1 MFSKCFSFLRSHWS
15 WSCQRASS
23 GVIVHAAFSRRESS
37 VDIPARRQRESYRG
51 GEGGRFGSAP
61 TLPHICAWKTASVPG
76 SDSQAATASDRRLE
90 TYVEE
95 KSPWRSTETS
105 GNLFPKKTTS
115 WLVSESQTASAIH
128 WWRLCNLQQKNLKF
142 VTFHDAGWVSI
153 SNTTFYKSNRM
164 IRNIFL
170 RHFLE

>member
-15 WSCQRASS
+15 WSCQRASW

-37 VDIPARRQRESYRG
+37 VDIPPRRQRESYRG

-76 SDSQAATASDRRLE
+76 SYRKWLAT
-90 TYVEE
+90 
-95 KSPWRSTETS
+95 
-105 GNLFPKKTTS
+105 GNLCRRKITTAVNRNFREPFPKKTTS

-128 WWRLCNLQQKNLKF
+128 WWRLCNLQQKKLSTMQAGSRYQTQHF
-142 VTFHDAGWVSI
+142 IRATVWLETFSWD
-153 SNTTFYKSNRM
+153 
-164 IRNIFL
+164 IF
-170 RHFLE
+170 

>member
-76 SDSQAATASDRRLE
+76 SDSQAATASDWRLE

-95 KSPWRSTETS
+95 KSPRRSTETS

-115 WLVSESQTASAIH
+115 WVRARQRPLFTDGDYVIY
-128 WWRLCNLQQKNLKF
+128 NKKNWSLSLSTMQAGSRSRTQHIIRATIWLE
-142 VTFHDAGWVSI
+142 TFSWDI
-153 SNTTFYKSNRM
+153 C
-164 IRNIFL
+164 
-170 RHFLE
+170 

>member
-15 WSCQRASS
+15 WSCHRASS

-37 VDIPARRQRESYRG
+37 VDIPPRRQRESYRG

-76 SDSQAATASDRRLE
+76 SDSQAATASDWRLE

-95 KSPWRSTETS
+95 KSPRRSTETS
-105 GNLFPKKTTS
+105 GNLSPRKQHPDSWVRARQRPLFTDGDYVIYSKKTWSLSLSTMQAGSRYQTQHFIRATRWLETFS
-115 WLVSESQTASAIH
+115 WDI
-128 WWRLCNLQQKNLKF
+128 C
-142 VTFHDAGWVSI
+142 
-153 SNTTFYKSNRM
+153 
-164 IRNIFL
+164 
-170 RHFLE
+170 